1 MIQLSAVGQGP
12 MGQGGPMF
20 AAAVVAWLVAVLGDR
35 ALNGVT
41 RVVLGPPDQRAL
53 AEALSVAFGVA
64 FEGVPE
70 SSREALSSALG
81 ERFTE
86 PPAIVLDGRTRV
98 RTGLLRAVQAQI
110 APLAEAGIGPAGRSF
125 FDEIDVDAARVRD
138 DLSAV
143 VIRSIEQVG
152 ASSAALSPLVNQLN
166 ADAMMEQVEAVLSR
180 LGSAAQVPADTAVGA
195 AASPARRARG
205 KGSARPG
212 PAGPGGYSAE
222 IVQRLT
228 DALLQVPA
236 VADDDSRRMVLQML
250 PADLRLAIP
259 HSRVPRIHVLGMVST
274 SWDYADGLTSLV
286 RAVRLVEGDSL
297 RMDELDS
304 VILELAGPAES
315 GAQDGRGGDA
325 G

>member
-1 MIQLSAVGQGP
+1 
-12 MGQGGPMF
+12 MF
-20 AAAVVAWLVAVLGDR
+20 AAAVVGWLVALLGDR

-41 RVVLGPPDQRAL
+41 RLVLGPPDQRAL
-53 AEALSVAFGVA
+53 AEALCVAFGAA

-70 SSREALSSALG
+70 SSRDAFSSALG
-81 ERFTE
+81 ERFAA
-86 PPAIVLDGRTRV
+86 PPAVVLDGRTRV
-98 RTGLLRAVQAQI
+98 RTGLIRAVQGQI
-110 APLAEAGIGPAGRSF
+110 APLADPAAGPGGRSF
-125 FDEIDVDAARVRD
+125 FDEIGVDAARVRD

-166 ADAMMEQVEAVLSR
+166 ADAIMEQVDAVLSR
-180 LGSAAQVPADTAVGA
+180 LGSAAQLPAGTTPGA
-195 AASPARRARG
+195 AASPARRAG
-205 KGSARPG
+205 VKASARPG

-222 IVQRLT
+222 IVERLT
-228 DALLQVPA
+228 DALLRVPA

-250 PADLRLAIP
+250 PADFRLAIP
-259 HSRVPRIHVLGMVST
+259 YSRVPRIHVLGMVST
-274 SWDYADGLTSLV
+274 SWDYADGLGSLV

-304 VILELAGPAES
+304 VILELAGPVEN
-315 GAQDGRGGDA
+315 GAQNGRGGA

>member
-1 MIQLSAVGQGP
+1 
-12 MGQGGPMF
+12 MF
-20 AAAVVAWLVAVLGDR
+20 AAAVVGWLVALLGDR

-41 RVVLGPPDQRAL
+41 RLVLGPPDQRAL

-64 FEGVPE
+64 FDGVPE
-70 SSREALSSALG
+70 SSRDMLGAALG
-81 ERFTE
+81 ERFTA
-86 PPAIVLDGRTRV
+86 PPAVVLDGRTRV
-98 RTGLLRAVQAQI
+98 RTGLIRAVQAQI
-110 APLAEAGIGPAGRSF
+110 APLADPAVGPAGRSF
-125 FDEIDVDAARVRD
+125 FDEIGVDAARVRD
-138 DLSAV
+138 DLSGV

-166 ADAMMEQVEAVLSR
+166 ADAIMEQVDSVLGR
-180 LGSAAQVPADTAVGA
+180 LGSAAPAGPAVGTAVGA
-195 AASPARRARG
+195 AASPARRAGG
-205 KGSARPG
+205 KSSARPRSV
-212 PAGPGGYSAE
+212 GPGGYSAE

-259 HSRVPRIHVLGMVST
+259 YSRVPRIHVLGMVST
-274 SWDYADGLTSLV
+274 SWDYADGLASLV

-297 RMDELDS
+297 PMDELDS
-304 VILELAGPAES
+304 VILELAGPAEN

>member
-1 MIQLSAVGQGP
+1 
-12 MGQGGPMF
+12 MF

-41 RVVLGPPDQRAL
+41 RLVLGPPDQRAL
-53 AEALSVAFGVA
+53 AEALSVAYGVA
-64 FEGVPE
+64 FDGVPE
-70 SSREALSSALG
+70 SSRDKLSAALG
-81 ERFTE
+81 ERFTA
-86 PPAIVLDGRTRV
+86 PPAVVLDGRTRV
-98 RTGLLRAVQAQI
+98 RTGLIRAVQGQI
-110 APLAEAGIGPAGRSF
+110 APLADPAVGPDGRSF
-125 FDEIDVDAARVRD
+125 FDEIGVDAARVRD
-138 DLSAV
+138 DLSGV

-166 ADAMMEQVEAVLSR
+166 ADAIMEQVDAVLSR
-180 LGSAAQVPADTAVGA
+180 LGSAAQAPASTAPGI
-195 AASPARRARG
+195 AASPAGRPRGRA
-205 KGSARPG
+205 SARPG
-212 PAGPGGYSAE
+212 QAGPAGYSAE
-222 IVQRLT
+222 TVERLT
-228 DALLQVPA
+228 DALLRVPA

-259 HSRVPRIHVLGMVST
+259 YSRVPRIHVLGMVST

-304 VILELAGPAES
+304 VILELAGPAAS
-315 GAQDGRGGDA
+315 AAQDGRGGDA